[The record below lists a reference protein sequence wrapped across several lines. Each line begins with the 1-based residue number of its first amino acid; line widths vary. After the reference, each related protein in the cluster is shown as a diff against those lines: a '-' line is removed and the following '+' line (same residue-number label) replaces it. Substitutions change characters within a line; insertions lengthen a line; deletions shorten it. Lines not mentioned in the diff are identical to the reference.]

1 MKRIKLA
8 ALPLSAVV
16 TLAAHAQ
23 QAPTSAD
30 EAAAARA
37 NALQNQQVQQQRD
50 AEQREAAVQAPVVRS
65 TVPTDGAFPTL
76 PNEQPCFRVD
86 AFALDV
92 PATLP
97 DVIREKSASALP
109 LDRFAFAHAWLD
121 HYRGQCVGREGVAIL
136 AKGVQQ
142 AVLSR
147 GYVTTRVLVPEQDI
161 ASGTLAFALVPGVI
175 RDVRFAEP
183 VTWAS
188 WRSAF
193 PTRPGDVLNLR
204 DLEQGIE
211 QMKRPASQDADMQVE
226 PTGTPG
232 ESDVV
237 ISLKRAKPWTL
248 VASVDNSGS
257 RATGKLQG
265 NLSVGL
271 DNPLGLN
278 DVLSLGANQDLYF
291 DDKALG
297 SHGFNGSYSVPWGFW
312 TGSLFGYTSTY
323 YQQIAGA
330 SQTFVSSGN
339 AQTAGVKLT
348 RVLRR
353 SQSDVLGAY
362 MQLSKRFGASFID
375 DTEIEIQRRNNTFIE
390 AGLTDRHYIGGAQ
403 LDGSLAYRQGIGA
416 LGATPDPA
424 LNDNPNIAPT
434 PATQPSGQTYRY
446 RMAVV
451 DLNLSAPFAVAGQ
464 PFRYVTT
471 FHGQYSPDT
480 LFYVDDLTIGSRY
493 TVRGFDGEQM
503 LAGERGFYWRNEVQ
517 APLGQSRQALYA
529 GVDYGRVFGPNTAF
543 LAGTQLV
550 GAVIGL
556 RGGVASKYGGLS
568 YELFAGTPL
577 YKPSAMPTSRVTLGF
592 QVTAQL

>member
-1 MKRIKLA
+1 M
-8 ALPLSAVV
+8 PLVVV

-23 QAPTSAD
+23 QAPTIAD

-37 NALQNQQVQQQRD
+37 NALQNQQVQQ
-50 AEQREAAVQAPVVRS
+50 QREAAVQAPVVRS

-76 PNEQPCFRVD
+76 PNQQPCFRVD

-142 AVLSR
+142 TVLSR

-161 ASGTLAFALVPGVI
+161 ASGTLAFALVPGVN

-183 VTWAS
+183 ATWAS

-193 PTRPGDVLNLR
+193 PTRPGDVLNLH

-226 PTGTPG
+226 PTGAPG

-237 ISLKRAKPWTL
+237 ISFKRAKAWTL

-265 NLSVGL
+265 NLSLGL

-348 RVLRR
+348 RGLRR

-416 LGATPDPA
+416 LGATSDAAPDPY
-424 LNDNPNIAPT
+424 PPT
-434 PATQPSGQTYRY
+434 PTTKPGDPTYRY
-446 RMAVV
+446 RMAVL
-451 DLNLSAPFAVAGQ
+451 DLNLSGQ

-480 LFYVDDLTIGSRY
+480 LFYVDDRTIGSRY

-503 LAGERGFYWRNEVQ
+503 LAGERGFLLAQRGASAARAVEAIV
-517 APLGQSRQALYA
+517 LC
-529 GVDYGRVFGPNTAF
+529 GRR
-543 LAGTQLV
+543 
-550 GAVIGL
+550 L
-556 RGGVASKYGGLS
+556 RARLWAQYGLS
-568 YELFAGTPL
+568 RGHTTRRRRGRSARWRRLEIRRIEL
-577 YKPSAMPTSRVTLGF
+577 
-592 QVTAQL
+592 